1 MSEPPPAAPPAL
13 PRFSTGIPG
22 LDIALGGG
30 LLRGGLYLVEGQP
43 GAGKTILGNQLAFA
57 HVAAGG
63 RAVYVTLLTEAHSR
77 MLGHLRPL
85 TFYDE
90 AVIGDALVYLSGTG
104 PLEEGGLPALLT
116 LLHAA
121 LRQRRA
127 TLLVVD
133 GLAVVAESAEAENPL
148 RRFMVTL
155 QSYMES
161 IGGVALLLGRPLAGR
176 ADLAHTMVDG
186 VLALRSE
193 AVDVEVLRT
202 AEVVKFRGAAHL
214 RGRHAYAITDAG
226 LVIYPRTEAR
236 YAAPAAVPAG
246 DPLAPAASVGL
257 PRLDAMLGGGL
268 PRGAAM
274 LVAGGAG
281 TGKTPFGL
289 HFLDAGARAGEAGLY
304 FGFGEPPAALL
315 AAAAGL
321 GLTLRAAFD
330 RGALAFVWQLP
341 GVGAARRPRRAA
353 AGSGGAPGG
362 APPRPRRARHPRA
375 AGTAGRPA
383 GELLGGVAAG
393 IAAAGCDDGRDA
405 AAARALRRAVHPP
418 DRGAGRPVRHAAL
431 PAHGRAARAARPAG
445 FRPEGARSR
454 RRPDQ
459 PRVPPHRPRYPDRR
473 DGRRRGGC
481 SGGPGAGG
489 RRWCGRCW
497 SLRTSRASRTC

>member
-90 AVIGDALVYLSGTG
+90 AAIGDALVYLSGTG

-330 RGALAFVWQLP
+330 REGLAFVWQLP
-341 GVGAARRPRRAA
+341 GEEPLDALAERLLAAVARQGARRLVLDGLDILALLARRDARLVNFWAA
-353 AGSGGAPGG
+353 LQQELRRRGVTTVATLLLPALFGAPSTLPIAGLDG
-362 APPRPRRARHPRA
+362 QFDTLLFLHTVERHGRLDRLVSVLKAR
-375 AGTAGRPA
+375 
-383 GELLGGVAAG
+383 
-393 IAAAGCDDGRDA
+393 
-405 AAARALRRAVHPP
+405 
-418 DRGAGRPVRHAAL
+418 
-431 PAHGRAARAARPAG
+431 GRAADRISREFRLTDRGIQIAATADGAEAAPAAPV
-445 FRPEGARSR
+445 REG
-454 RRPDQ
+454 D
-459 PRVPPHRPRYPDRR
+459 
-473 DGRRRGGC
+473 DGADA
-481 SGGPGAGG
+481 AG
-489 RRWCGRCW
+489 R
-497 SLRTSRASRTC
+497 